1 MAGNIRLDRAVNIG
15 LEVRF
20 PDTLVSGDIDGDGR
34 PDLLAGEGSAGEVA
48 VLLNAGGG
56 DFATGTT
63 VATGTAPRTMALG
76 DLNGDG
82 APDLVTAG
90 GSESFAAN
98 FPNTVAVHLGD
109 GGGGFGPA
117 TQITVGNNPTAL
129 ALGDVNAD
137 GRGDLLVANEDDR
150 TVSVLLANGNGGLT
164 SAGTADSGR
173 GLVDLALADLDGD
186 GARDLL
192 GVDGGDTLVVLQG
205 NGSGGFAA
213 PVEVAIDS
221 TPGDTTGVEVGDF
234 DRDGAPDVVT
244 LNDGGTSTGNTD
256 GISVLLNDGAGNLG
270 PPTEH
275 LTGSLPRDVSVVD
288 LNRDGA
294 LDLAVTHQW
303 SENVA
308 ILEGDGRGGFTQLRP
323 APINGSDET
332 PRAATAA
339 DVDGDG
345 FPELAVANEA
355 AGGSV
360 GVLANQSGEGLPN
373 VEAELQWTTS
383 FGTVHADSV
392 NDIAVDSQGNVVVV
406 GFQDQRASGEED
418 KPFIAKFNAAGE
430 QLWFQNLGD
439 DNESANRVAVDG
451 DDNIFVTGT
460 AGGTFGSLDFHINTQ
475 TGESGPGIRDIYLR
489 KYSPGG
495 ESQWTQQ
502 FGSDDLDGD
511 AHLTVDDAGN
521 VFVASRSAGRF
532 DSSHGQPNSEPDLA
546 VTRFGNDGQFVWSRM
561 FGSLGDPEVF
571 GNDDEPD
578 GIAIDPVSG
587 ELVVAGNTTG
597 DLGNVDIDGGADSV
611 ADGEGSPDHAGTG
624 EAFIVRLD
632 PDSGDLLRTRQFET
646 LDNDNVLALGVDSQ
660 GSTTVIGQ
668 TDGLPGQPPQVIEVT
683 SPFAVNFDSNG
694 ERAWTRQDIPE
705 NQSTTA
711 SDIALAAGGLRLVSV
726 TRDPAVLVYDDA
738 GNLLTEITDEIL
750 SQADT
755 GFGDGATN
763 AVAVD
768 GDTVYLAG
776 SSDRAWAGPDLGDDD
791 GWLVKLDLSRT
802 TLEGPDLDLLDLSP
816 AQQISAVYVGYF
828 GRAPR
833 EGGLDFW
840 QGEYDGGLQDGKTQ
854 GRVLDDIAES
864 FRLSDEATTL
874 FPFLAP
880 GAGDD
885 ATSEDVRGF
894 VTSVFENLFDR
905 APDPAGLDFWAG
917 EIQARLDAG
926 IKIGDIIMAI
936 AGGAQNGNS
945 QDIDGDGAAETLN
958 DAATLLNKIDA
969 ATQFGRDVGEDIPL
983 ATARGFIADVGTS
996 GQTVTDALDQ
1006 LAELSV
1012 GINVGR
1018 SISAEDVDPFLA

>member
-1 MAGNIRLDRAVNIG
+1 MAGTIRLDRAVNFG

-20 PDTLVSGDIDGDGR
+20 PDTLTSGDIDGDGR
-34 PDLLAGEGSAGEVA
+34 PDLLAGDSSAGEVA
-48 VLLNAGGG
+48 VLLNAGDG
-56 DFATGTT
+56 DFVTGSTL
-63 VATGTAPRTMALG
+63 ATGTAPRTMGLG
-76 DLNGDG
+76 DLNDDG

-90 GSESFAAN
+90 GSGSFAAN
-98 FPNTVAVHLGD
+98 FPNTVAVHFGD
-109 GGGGFGPA
+109 GSGGFGPSTELA
-117 TQITVGNNPTAL
+117 VGNNPTAL
-129 ALGDVNAD
+129 ALSDVNAD
-137 GRGDLLVANEDDR
+137 GRADLLVANEDDR
-150 TVSVLLANGNGGLT
+150 TVSVLLADGSGGF
-164 SAGTADSGR
+164 ANAVTADAGR

-186 GARDLL
+186 GVRDLL
-192 GVDGGDTLVVLQG
+192 GVNGGDTLVILQG
-205 NGSGGFAA
+205 DGTGGFAA
-213 PVEVAIDS
+213 PVEVAIGS
-221 TPGDTTGVEVGDF
+221 TPGDTTGLAVGDF

-244 LNDGGTSTGNTD
+244 LNDGGTSTSNTD

-270 PPTEH
+270 SPTEF
-275 LTGSLPRDVSVVD
+275 LTGNLPRDVSVVD

-308 ILEGDGRGGFTQLRP
+308 VLEGDGRGGFTQLRA
-323 APINGSDET
+323 APINGADET
-332 PRAATAA
+332 PRAAATA
-339 DVDGDG
+339 DFDGDG

-360 GVLANQSGEGLPN
+360 GILANQSGEGLPN
-373 VEAELQWTTS
+373 VEAQLQWTTS

-392 NDIAVDSQGNVVVV
+392 SDIAVDSQGNVVVV

-430 QLWFQNLGD
+430 QLWFQTLGD
-439 DNESANRVAVDG
+439 DNESANRVAIDG
-451 DDNIFVTGT
+451 DDNIFVIGT
-460 AGGTFGSLDFHINTQ
+460 AGGSFGSLDFHINTQ

-489 KYSPGG
+489 KYSPDG

-502 FGSDDLDGD
+502 FGSDDLDSD
-511 AHLTVDDAGN
+511 AHLTIDDAGN

-532 DSSHGQPNSEPDLA
+532 AAEHGQPNSEPDLA
-546 VTRFGNDGQFVWSRM
+546 VTRFSNDGQFVWSRM

-587 ELVVAGNTTG
+587 ELVVGGNTTG
-597 DLGNVDIDGGADSV
+597 DLGNVDIDGGAESV

-632 PDSGDLLRTRQFET
+632 PDSGNLLRTRQFET
-646 LDNDNVLALGVDSQ
+646 LNNDNVQGMGV
-660 GSTTVIGQ
+660 GPNGATTVVGQ
-668 TDGLPGQPPQVIEVT
+668 TDGLPAQPPQVIEVS

-705 NQSTTA
+705 NQSIEAT
-711 SDIALAAGGLRLVSV
+711 DIAHTAGGLQLVSASD
-726 TRDPAVLVYDDA
+726 RPAVLVYDET

-750 SQADT
+750 SQSDV
-755 GFGDGATN
+755 GFGGGATN

-768 GDTVYLAG
+768 GDSVYLAG
-776 SSDRAWAGPDLGDDD
+776 SSDNDWAGADLGDDD
-791 GWLVKLDLSRT
+791 GWLVKLDIT
-802 TLEGPDLDLLDLSP
+802 TTTPEGPDLNLLDLSP

-840 QGEYDGGLQDGKTQ
+840 RGEYDRGLQDGKTQ
-854 GRVLDDIAES
+854 GQILDDIAES

-880 GAGDD
+880 EAADN
-885 ATSEDVRGF
+885 ATTEDVESF
-894 VTSVFENLFDR
+894 VTSVFQNLFGR
-905 APDPAGLDFWAG
+905 TPDPAGLDFWAG

-958 DAATLLNKIDA
+958 DAATLLNKIEVA
-969 ATQFGRDVGEDIPL
+969 EQFGGAVGDDIPL
-983 ATARGFIADVGTS
+983 ETARGLIAGVDTA
-996 GQTVTDALDQ
+996 GQTVTDALAQ
-1006 LAELSV
+1006 LDELGV

-1018 SISAEDVDPFLA
+1018 SITGEDVEPFLA

>member
-1 MAGNIRLDRAVNIG
+1 MAGTIRLDRAVNFG
-15 LEVRF
+15 VAVRF
-20 PDTLVSGDIDGDGR
+20 PDTLTSGDLDGDGR
-34 PDLLAGEGSAGEVA
+34 PDLLAGDSSAGEVA
-48 VLLNAGGG
+48 VLLNAGDG

-90 GSESFAAN
+90 GSGNFAAN
-98 FPNTVAVHLGD
+98 FPNTVAVHFGD
-109 GGGGFGPA
+109 GSGGFGPS
-117 TQITVGNNPTAL
+117 TELTVGSNPTAL

-137 GRGDLLVANEDDR
+137 GRTDLLVANEDDR
-150 TVSVLLANGNGGLT
+150 TVSVLLADGGGGF
-164 SAGTADSGR
+164 ANAVTADAGR

-192 GVDGGDTLVVLQG
+192 GVNGGDTLLVLEG
-205 NGSGGFAA
+205 DGAGGFAA

-256 GISVLLNDGAGNLG
+256 GISVLLNDGTGNLG
-270 PPTEH
+270 PPTEY

-288 LNRDGA
+288 LNRDGV

-308 ILEGDGRGGFTQLRP
+308 VLQGDGSGGFTELRP

-332 PRAATAA
+332 PRAATHA
-339 DVDGDG
+339 DFDGDG
-345 FPELAVANEA
+345 FPEMAVVNEA
-355 AGGSV
+355 ADGSV
-360 GVLANQSGEGLPN
+360 GVLANQSGQGLPN

-383 FGTVHADSV
+383 LGTVHADSV
-392 NDIAVDSQGNVVVV
+392 SDIAVDSQGNVVVI

-430 QLWFQNLGD
+430 QLWFQTLGD
-439 DNESANRVAVDG
+439 DNESANRVAIDG

-460 AGGTFGSLDFHINTQ
+460 AGGSFGSLDFHINTQ
-475 TGESGPGIRDIYLR
+475 TGEAGPGIRDIYLR

-495 ESQWTQQ
+495 EAQWTQQ

-511 AHLTVDDAGN
+511 AHLTIDDAGN

-532 DSSHGQPNSEPDLA
+532 AAEHGQPNSEPDLA
-546 VTRFGNDGQFVWSRM
+546 VTRFSNDGQFMWSRM

-578 GIAIDPVSG
+578 GIAIDPVTG

-597 DLGNVDIDGGADSV
+597 DLGNVDIDGGAESV

-632 PDSGDLLRTRQFET
+632 PDSGNLLRTRQFES
-646 LDNDNVLALGVDSQ
+646 LNNDNVQ
-660 GSTTVIGQ
+660 GMSVGPDGATTVVGQ
-668 TDGLPGQPPQVIEVT
+668 TDGLPGQPQQVIEVS
-683 SPFAVNFDSNG
+683 SPFAVNFDSDG
-694 ERAWTRQDIPE
+694 ERVWTRQDIPE
-705 NQSTTA
+705 NQSIEAT
-711 SDIALAAGGLRLVSV
+711 DIAHGPDDMRLVAVSG
-726 TRDPAVLVYDDA
+726 TPAILAYDSE
-738 GNLLTEITDEIL
+738 GNLLTEITDEIVRAG
-750 SQADT
+750 QT
-755 GFGDGATN
+755 GFGEATSAIATDGTA
-763 AVAVD
+763 
-768 GDTVYLAG
+768 VYLAG
-776 SSDRAWAGPDLGDDD
+776 SSDADWAGADLGDDD
-791 GWLVKLDLSRT
+791 GWLVKLDIT
-802 TLEGPDLDLLDLSP
+802 TATPEGPDLNLLDLSP

-833 EGGLDFW
+833 EAGLDFW
-840 QGEYDGGLQDGKTQ
+840 RGEYDRGLQQGKTQ
-854 GRVLDDIAES
+854 GQILDDIAES
-864 FRLSDEATTL
+864 FRLGDEATTL

-880 GAGDD
+880 EAADN
-885 ATSEDVRGF
+885 ATAEDVEGF
-894 VTSVFENLFDR
+894 VTSVFQNLFGR
-905 APDPAGLDFWAG
+905 GPDAAGLDFWAG

-958 DAATLLNKIDA
+958 DAATLLNKIEVA
-969 ATQFGRDVGEDIPL
+969 EQFGGAVGDDIPL
-983 ATARGFIADVGTS
+983 ETARGLIAGVDTP
-996 GQTVTDALDQ
+996 GQTVTDALAQ
-1006 LAELSV
+1006 LDELSV

-1018 SISAEDVDPFLA
+1018 SITGEDVEPFPA